1 MPVAA
6 VLHRHHALAGKTC
19 SGSRSKATY
28 VFAPHAVVA
37 EVDVAVPESLLAQH
51 PANTTTSG

>member
-1 MPVAA
+1 M
-6 VLHRHHALAGKTC
+6 AGLLYV
-19 SGSRSKATY
+19 GSKYRGDKIEPY